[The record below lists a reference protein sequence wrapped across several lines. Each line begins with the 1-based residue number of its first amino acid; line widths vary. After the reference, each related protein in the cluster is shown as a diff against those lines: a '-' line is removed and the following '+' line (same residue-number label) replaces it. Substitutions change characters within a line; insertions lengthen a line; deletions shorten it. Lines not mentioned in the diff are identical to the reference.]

1 MKTIKIKSLI
11 IDDDSLVTIL
21 LQKKLNEYLPE
32 LTTSSIA
39 STGTEALQ
47 KIKTIQPDLIFLE
60 IELNDMTGF
69 EMLDQLGE
77 INFQTIIIS
86 SYSQYAIK
94 VIRFNAFDF
103 LVKPINLKEL
113 R

>member
-1 MKTIKIKSLI
+1 
-11 IDDDSLVTIL
+11 
-21 LQKKLNEYLPE
+21 
-32 LTTSSIA
+32 
-39 STGTEALQ
+39 
-47 KIKTIQPDLIFLE
+47 
-60 IELNDMTGF
+60 MTGF
-69 EMLDQLGE
+69 EMLGQLGE